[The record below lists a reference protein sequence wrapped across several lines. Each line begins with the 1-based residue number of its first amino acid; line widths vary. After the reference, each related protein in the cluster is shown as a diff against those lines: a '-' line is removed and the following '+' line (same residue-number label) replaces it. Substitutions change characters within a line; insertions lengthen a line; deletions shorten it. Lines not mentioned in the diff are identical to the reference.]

1 MVGVHGGVLDV
12 GGVGEVGVNAGLVEV
27 GHEGV
32 EVLVG
37 VLVGDA
43 DTGLAH
49 DIGVGVGVVAGDEVV
64 GLTVGEGGV
73 EVHVGGELPGD
84 EDGEDLVAAD
94 DDHGG
99 VGECDDVADLTELA
113 FLGEGKRVLG
123 VEEVG
128 EGIR

>member
-1 MVGVHGGVLDV
+1 M
-12 GGVGEVGVNAGLVEV
+12 GGVGEVGVDAGLVEV

-99 VGECDDVADLTELA
+99 VGERDDVADLTELA

-123 VEEVG
+123 VEEAR